1 MDDDGL
7 ADNTLDKMILDYD
20 KEETESKKT
29 FTDSESEDD
38 GTLNRV

>member
-20 KEETESKKT
+20 NDELESKKT

-38 GTLNRV
+38 GTVNHV